1 LVTHLREPA
10 SAVRQVS
17 PLKIAKAAR
26 RQLPSRHHSVGAGV
40 RPSVWRVVRASK
52 VVAVIAAASE
62 TTCSIAKSTL
72 VSARHATSAKASH
85 VSAAEATHATSTE
98 AAHLTSATATHVT
111 SAATAATTSSA
122 TACLC
127 TRRKQSP
134 GKQDACQYHRRSSSH
149 DISFRAISDHL
160 TPCGHMAARLR
171 IANGK
176 FRRQ

>member
-1 LVTHLREPA
+1 
-10 SAVRQVS
+10 VS
-17 PLKIAKAAR
+17 STGKA
-26 RQLPSRHHSVGAGV
+26 
-40 RPSVWRVVRASK
+40 
-52 VVAVIAAASE
+52 
-62 TTCSIAKSTL
+62 TL
-72 VSARHATSAKASH
+72 VNARHVTSAKTSH

-111 SAATAATTSSA
+111 TAATAATTSA